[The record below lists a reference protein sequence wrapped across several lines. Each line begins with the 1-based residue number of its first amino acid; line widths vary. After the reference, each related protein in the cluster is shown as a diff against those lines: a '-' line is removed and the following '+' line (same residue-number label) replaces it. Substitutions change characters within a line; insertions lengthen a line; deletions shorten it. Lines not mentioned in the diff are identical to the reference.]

1 MTSYCLCRGRAWM
14 CAPAGHDPAAVFV
27 QGLQIGTDLA
37 SRWVTPS
44 LDLAHE
50 RQAVLRHVLGLATEI
65 RAVG

>member
-1 MTSYCLCRGRAWM
+1 M

-27 QGLQIGTDLA
+27 KGLQISTDLA

-44 LDLAHE
+44 IDLAHE

-65 RAVG
+65 RAVR